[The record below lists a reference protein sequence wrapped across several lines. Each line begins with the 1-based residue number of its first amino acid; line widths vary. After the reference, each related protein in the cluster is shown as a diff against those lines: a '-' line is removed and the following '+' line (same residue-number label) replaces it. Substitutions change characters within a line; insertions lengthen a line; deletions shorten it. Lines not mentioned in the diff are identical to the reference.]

1 MRPKVIEC
9 GACGHP
15 DYHCPASGCNH
26 NGCECE
32 AFRRVTELELKV
44 LEKVATG
51 ELKPMK
57 E

>member
-26 NGCECE
+26 DGCECE